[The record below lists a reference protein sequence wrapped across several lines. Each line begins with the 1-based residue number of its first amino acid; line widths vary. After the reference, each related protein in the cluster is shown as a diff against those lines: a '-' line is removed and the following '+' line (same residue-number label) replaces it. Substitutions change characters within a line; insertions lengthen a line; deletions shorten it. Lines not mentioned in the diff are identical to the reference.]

1 MSEQKVQKVKSNA
14 PWILGIIGVFLT
26 VLHFACAVL
35 CSAAAG
41 FVVEEGKNSEA
52 TAGEV
57 GVALG
62 DALLGGKSIDGLA
75 KQEERLKK
83 EKAKNAAEG
92 REVAEKGIKIA
103 TYSALIMLGCFI
115 LSFFGKSGISG
126 ITGFL
131 LIIGGIAG
139 GILSIVHL
147 SIAGIAAGIVY
158 MCSGISSICNRKK
171 IKA

>member
-1 MSEQKVQKVKSNA
+1 MSEPKVKSNA

-41 FVVEEGKNSEA
+41 FAVEGSKNFES

-57 GVALG
+57 GIALG
-62 DALLGGKSIDGLA
+62 DAALGGKSLDGLA
-75 KQEERLKK
+75 KQEARLKK
-83 EKAKNAAEG
+83 EKAANAEEG
-92 REVAEKGIKIA
+92 RKLRDQGIQIAKI
-103 TYSALIMLGCFI
+103 SALIMLGCFI

-131 LIIGGIAG
+131 LIIGGMAG
-139 GILSIVHL
+139 GILSLVHL

-158 MCSGISSICNRKK
+158 LCSGISSICNRKK
-171 IKA
+171 IKG